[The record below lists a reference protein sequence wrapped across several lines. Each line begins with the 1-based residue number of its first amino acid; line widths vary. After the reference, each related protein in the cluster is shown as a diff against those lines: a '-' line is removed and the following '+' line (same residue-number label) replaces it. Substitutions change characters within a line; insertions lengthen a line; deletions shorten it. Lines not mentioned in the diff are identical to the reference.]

1 MHCSV
6 IWNSLVGTPFGV
18 NCGVRQGGIL
28 SPFLFA
34 VYMDDLIDALRNC
47 GYGLYIGSVFTGAL
61 LYADDIALLACSC
74 LGLQKLINVCT
85 TYGLQWDIRFNP
97 AKSQIACFGGK
108 CPDHDFVHV
117 GRKAVNCQMV

>member
-34 VYMDDLIDALRNC
+34 VYMDDLIDAIRNC

-74 LGLQKLINVCT
+74 LGLQKLIMDARSAMRPC
-85 TYGLQWDIRFNP
+85 YILPMFYIFFLFP
-97 AKSQIACFGGK
+97 
-108 CPDHDFVHV
+108 H
-117 GRKAVNCQMV
+117 